1 MIPGNEQQDR
11 MEPGYSSIPKSAE
24 VSDVIGVLH
33 GKMDINNRD
42 SLGVIIR
49 YKTDLVL
56 QLVLGP
62 NISV

>member
-1 MIPGNEQQDR
+1 